1 MTKKYEI
8 ILKYIKD
15 LSVEIPNAETYV
27 LSREYIT
34 KYSLGINIT
43 TNPLK
48 NEMIEVITK
57 FDYKDPKENIKKS
70 YFEISQAT
78 VIKIKEK
85 NLKKEELE
93 KIILCEVQNEIYKD
107 LERVFLDIIRDSG
120 FPNLKLEKKVD
131 FEELYQQRLD

>member
-57 FDYKDPKENIKKS
+57 FDYKDPSENKKKS

-85 NLKKEELE
+85 NLRKEELE

-107 LERVFLDIIRDSG
+107 LEKVFLDIIRDSG

-131 FEELYQQRLD
+131 FEDLYQKRLN